1 MSPRRKSKQKRSR
14 RKSLTSLIDVGTSV
28 VVANATTNALFG
40 TNVWEFFTA
49 GWFGRPNA
57 SGSWRLSLN
66 ELVMGAIDPSSN
78 YGMSMTTGGFGTQS
92 SPLMAAVKKNL
103 KDNGAQ
109 AVVTVIGAPIA
120 AKLLKR
126 VARKPI
132 SDMNK
137 MLKWSGVQSAT
148 GVKI

>member
-1 MSPRRKSKQKRSR
+1 MPPRRKSKQKRSR

-57 SGSWRLSLN
+57 TNSWRLSLN

-78 YGMSMTTGGFGTQS
+78 YGMSMTAGGFGTQS
-92 SPLMAAVKKNL
+92 GPVMAAIKKNI

-132 SDMNK
+132 RDMNK

-148 GVKI
+148 GVKL

>member
-1 MSPRRKSKQKRSR
+1 
-14 RKSLTSLIDVGTSV
+14 
-28 VVANATTNALFG
+28 
-40 TNVWEFFTA
+40 
-49 GWFGRPNA
+49 
-57 SGSWRLSLN
+57 
-66 ELVMGAIDPSSN
+66 MGAIDPSSN
-78 YGMSMTTGGFGTQS
+78 YGMQMSAGGFGTQA
-92 SPLMAAVKKNL
+92 SPVMAAVKKNL

-132 SDMNK
+132 RDMNK

>member
-1 MSPRRKSKQKRSR
+1 
-14 RKSLTSLIDVGTSV
+14 
-28 VVANATTNALFG
+28 
-40 TNVWEFFTA
+40 
-49 GWFGRPNA
+49 
-57 SGSWRLSLN
+57 
-66 ELVMGAIDPSSN
+66 MGAIDPSSN

>member
-1 MSPRRKSKQKRSR
+1 
-14 RKSLTSLIDVGTSV
+14 
-28 VVANATTNALFG
+28 
-40 TNVWEFFTA
+40 
-49 GWFGRPNA
+49 
-57 SGSWRLSLN
+57 
-66 ELVMGAIDPSSN
+66 MGAIDPSSN
-78 YGMSMTTGGFGTQS
+78 YGMSMTAGGFGTQS
-92 SPLMAAVKKNL
+92 GPVMAAIKKNI

-132 SDMNK
+132 RDMNK

-148 GVKI
+148 GVKL